1 MLPSIVIMGNSL
13 LNNLKISRAKEV
25 KKVDNLSLYNKV
37 KEVPKEA
44 QKPIQGG
51 RLAGFTDINPMWRIK
66 TLTEQFGVVGF
77 GWYYEI
83 LEEKIVEGANDEK
96 VAFVRINLFIKM
108 GEEWSKPIQG
118 TGGSNF
124 VAKEKNGLY
133 TSDECLKMALTDA
146 ISVAC
151 KAIGIGADVYYGT
164 SDSKYNSNN
173 SISQGLSE
181 KQVNRLFA
189 IAKSKGYDNEAVK
202 KTVLKKYGVTEIA
215 SLSKTQYDEA
225 VKGFE
230 NAKEKA

>member
-1 MLPSIVIMGNSL
+1 M
-13 LNNLKISRAKEV
+13 
-25 KKVDNLSLYNKV
+25 DNLSLYNKV

-83 LEEKIVEGANDEK
+83 VDEKIVEGANNEK
-96 VAFVRINLFIKM
+96 VAFVKINLFVKM

-118 TGGSNF
+118 TGGSSF